1 MCFIAE
7 YKINFMI
14 FGRFIADYT
23 WFVKYVNDQGDFS
36 KEFRIRTMVLNM
48 G

>member
-14 FGRFIADYT
+14 FGRFIAYYT
-23 WFVKYVNDQGDFS
+23 WFVKYVDDQGGFS
-36 KEFRIRTMVLNM
+36 K
-48 G
+48 